1 MPADRWENTLNWRLS
16 NKLGFKEIDFSLS
29 GLKVFEQHR
38 APITE
43 TEAYEQATVPVPEGY
58 FITNFSLDTTRK
70 LEKAQLNI
78 GFSIYNVLNT
88 DYTDY
93 LNRLRFYAAE
103 TGRNFELRINYIF
116 WIEPI
121 RHIVPNSKFYKS
133 IISNRI
139 NRNQKWKPKQWV
151 F

>member
-29 GLKVFEQHR
+29 GLTVFEQHR

-70 LEKAQLNI
+70 LENAQLNI
-78 GFSIYNVLNT
+78 GLSVYNLMNT

-116 WIEPI
+116 
-121 RHIVPNSKFYKS
+121 
-133 IISNRI
+133 
-139 NRNQKWKPKQWV
+139 
-151 F
+151 